1 MPNSVWNS
9 LPQVTKQLPVYT
21 QKNSKMMTAATVDRM
36 FFLSWKRLEK
46 NAGMV
51 MACTRSE
58 YWRRRLATNS
68 QFRYVPIAR
77 PIQVHMASEAPK
89 K

>member
-46 NAGMV
+46 KA
-51 MACTRSE
+51 E
-58 YWRRRLATNS
+58 W
-68 QFRYVPIAR
+68 
-77 PIQVHMASEAPK
+77 
-89 K
+89 